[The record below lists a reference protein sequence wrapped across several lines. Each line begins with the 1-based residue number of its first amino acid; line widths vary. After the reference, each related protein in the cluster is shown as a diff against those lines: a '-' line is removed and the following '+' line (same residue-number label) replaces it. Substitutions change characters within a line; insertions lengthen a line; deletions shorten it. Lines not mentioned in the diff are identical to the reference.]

1 MELLDRK
8 IHMFELVVGEL
19 DLILGN
25 LAERRSFED
34 MMMEIWAL
42 REAEERRAALHRL
55 GEALVRARPEYD
67 GMHEWY
73 EDQLRWVSE
82 EVACGDTSR
91 SRGTRIMW

>member
-55 GEALVRARPEYD
+55 GEALVRARTEYD
-67 GMHEWY
+67 RMQERN
-73 EDQLRWVSE
+73 EEALRPVSE
-82 EVACGDTSR
+82 EVAA
-91 SRGTRIMW
+91 